1 MEKIRV
7 IIATNSVFMYAMV
20 RRLLKEENVEVLKYV
35 KSGYAALKY
44 YLEFKPD
51 LMLVGME
58 LEDIDGIE
66 AIKTIIEQDPD
77 AKIVM
82 LSEKKDID
90 TVVKAIKA
98 GAKQF
103 IAFPI
108 SRSELMAKLQEVLAE

>member
-1 MEKIRV
+1 MEKIKV

-20 RRLLKEENVEVLKYV
+20 KRLLQQENVEVLKYV

-44 YLEFKPD
+44 YMELKPD
-51 LMLVGME
+51 LVLVGME

-66 AIKTIIEQDPD
+66 AVKMIIEQDPN

-90 TVVKAIKA
+90 TVVEAIKA

-108 SRSELMAKLQEVLAE
+108 SRSELMAKLQAVLAE